1 MLPQTIRRDDTD
13 STIHEE
19 RQTPCGAAAP
29 PAKHRRSLLDVL
41 IFIDE
46 MHDLR
51 KNHRDGEANEET
63 RTGVP
68 YAE

>member
-1 MLPQTIRRDDTD
+1 MWR
-13 STIHEE
+13 S
-19 RQTPCGAAAP
+19 GP

-41 IFIDE
+41 IFIGE